1 MKTNDPVV
9 NIIERYKT
17 HPNTILTKEHTTQ
30 LDDRFSFEQILY
42 EGIHKGIRKLD
53 CTKASQDI
61 DIPTSIIKENSDIF
75 ANFLYFICNKAVSDC
90 EFPTSFKKAT
100 VLPIYKKDSR
110 LEEKNYRPINI
121 LLNLSE
127 IYERIMHSW
136 ISADS

>member
-42 EGIHKGIRKLD
+42 EDIHKGIRKLD

-61 DIPTSIIKENSDIF
+61 DIPTASSKKILIFLQTSSISFVTRQYPTVNSQQALKKPLFYQSIKKIQD
-75 ANFLYFICNKAVSDC
+75 
-90 EFPTSFKKAT
+90 
-100 VLPIYKKDSR
+100 
-110 LEEKNYRPINI
+110 
-121 LLNLSE
+121 
-127 IYERIMHSW
+127 
-136 ISADS
+136 